1 MQVVAVQR
9 KEELDLPCVSLSDGL
24 LQCGYLADP
33 NVHPS
38 LPFHSADL
46 LSPFDLMI
54 TYAK

>member
-9 KEELDLPCVSLSDGL
+9 KEELDLPLSSIL
-24 LQCGYLADP
+24 LQCGYIADP

-38 LPFHSADL
+38 LPFHCADL

-54 TYAK
+54 THAK